1 MTNFEYFASHSIS
14 RRNLLK
20 GAAALGM
27 ASALPLPAFAQ
38 DATTIKWWDVFQP
51 LIPLHEKMWAEYAAS
66 HRGNVEYTGMNPSDM
81 MQALQ
86 LANRSNQMPDVF
98 NVPAGGADQVNTLQ
112 AAGWFA
118 PLDDSFV
125 FDKPFQQEVLAEGF
139 TTFGGKLYSFPI
151 FSFRQTATSLWY
163 FKDGLAAVGADAAA
177 GPQTW
182 EQAREVAKAATRDGK
197 YGLILPLQFVDR
209 MSTHLTELAQAS
221 GAAGPVD
228 WKTGEYAYA
237 SQPYLDALNFLLGF
251 QQDGSL
257 HPASSSLDARQGRA
271 RWAAGESL
279 MFFDGP
285 WNSGVLNGN
294 FASVIDG
301 IDVVRVPYPAA
312 AAGNSFT
319 YRAPTAGTFF
329 VSAQSK
335 NVEVASEVLQ
345 QLTTEEYYIGLA
357 ERMDQP
363 PLDLATVEKANVHP
377 GYRKVVSGYADYVR
391 LAPDPLI
398 RNPAIAQVYAEMKPV
413 TPGLGEI
420 IQGAFAGAFSDP
432 KPVLQQF
439 ADQMTAERA
448 RAVEA
453 VAAKGASVSVDDWKF
468 DAWTPGEDFTA
479 DKY

>member
-1 MTNFEYFASHSIS
+1 MNQFTHLNGVS
-14 RRNLLK
+14 RRSLLK
-20 GAAALGM
+20 GAAALGA
-27 ASALPLPAFAQ
+27 ASALPLPAFGQ
-38 DATTIKWWDVFQP
+38 DAGSITWWDIFQP
-51 LIPLHEKMWAEYAAS
+51 LIPLHEKVWADFAAQ
-66 HRGNVEYTGMNPSDM
+66 HGGKIEYTGMNPADM

-98 NVPAGGADQVNTLQ
+98 NVPNSTPDQVNSLA

-118 PLDDSFV
+118 PLANNFA
-125 FDKPFQQEVLAEGF
+125 FDKPFQKEVLAEGF
-139 TTFGGKLYSFPI
+139 TTFGGKLHSFPI

-163 FKDGLAAVGADAAA
+163 FKDGFAATGADPAA

-182 EQAREVAKAATRDGK
+182 EEARSASLAATKDGK
-197 YGLILPLQFVDR
+197 YGLILPLQFAVR
-209 MSTHLTELAQAS
+209 MENHLTDLAQAAGAS
-221 GAAGPVD
+221 GQIN
-228 WKTGEYAYA
+228 WKTGEYAFA
-237 SQPYLDALNFLLGF
+237 SPEFVEALNFLLSF

-294 FASVIDG
+294 FQAVIDA

-312 AAGNSFT
+312 QAGKSFT
-319 YRAPTAGTFF
+319 YHAPTTGTFF
-329 VSAQSK
+329 VSSQSDD
-335 NVEVASEVLQ
+335 VQLASDVLQ

-363 PLDLATVEKANVHP
+363 PLDLAAVEKANVHP

-398 RNPAIAQVYAEMKPV
+398 RNPAVAQVYAEMKPV

-432 KPVLQQF
+432 QPVLQQF
-439 ADQMTAERA
+439 ADQMTAERQ
-448 RAVEA
+448 RAIDI
-453 VAAKGASVSVDDWKF
+453 VAAAGAAVSVDDWKF

>member
-1 MTNFEYFASHSIS
+1 MTSFDHFAGHSIS
-14 RRNLLK
+14 RRSLLK
-20 GAAALGM
+20 GAVALGA
-27 ASALPLPAFAQ
+27 ASALPIPAFAQ
-38 DATTIKWWDVFQP
+38 DANTVTWWDIFQP
-51 LIPLHEKMWAEYAAS
+51 LIPLHEKMWAEYAAT
-66 HRGNVEYTGMNPSDM
+66 HPGKVAYTGMNPSDM

-98 NVPAGGADQVNTLQ
+98 NVPGGGADQVNALQ
-112 AAGWFA
+112 AADWFA
-118 PLDDSFV
+118 PLADSFT
-125 FDKPFQQEVLAEGF
+125 FDKPFQKEVLAEGF

-163 FKDGLAAVGADAAA
+163 FKDGFAAA
-177 GPQTW
+177 GGDPAVGPQTW
-182 EQAREVAKAATRDGK
+182 DDARTIAKAATKNGK
-197 YGLILPLQFVDR
+197 YGIILPLQFVDR
-209 MSTHLTELAQAS
+209 MSQHFTELAQAAGAS
-221 GAAGPVD
+221 GAID

-237 SQPYLDALNFLLGF
+237 SQPYLDALNFLLSF

-301 IDVVRVPYPAA
+301 IDVVRVPYPASA
-312 AAGNSFT
+312 ANASFT
-319 YRAPTAGTFF
+319 YRGPTPGTFF

-335 NVEVASEVLQ
+335 HVDLASDVLQ
-345 QLTTEEYYIGLA
+345 QLTSEQYYIGLA

-363 PLDLATVEKANVHP
+363 PLDLSAVEKANVHP
-377 GYRKVVSGYADYVR
+377 GYKKVVSGFADYVR

-448 RAVEA
+448 RAIEV
-453 VAAKGASVSVDDWKF
+453 VKAKGVAVSADDWKF
-468 DAWTPGEDFTA
+468 DNWTPGEDFTS

>member
-1 MTNFEYFASHSIS
+1 MKNFEHYASRGVS
-14 RRNLLK
+14 RRSLLK
-20 GAAALGM
+20 GAAALGA

-38 DATTIKWWDVFQP
+38 DVTTIKWWDVFQP
-51 LIPLHEKMWAEYAAS
+51 LAPLHEKLWAEYAAS
-66 HRGNVEYTGMNPSDM
+66 HPAKVEYTGMNPSDM

-98 NVPAGGADQVNTLQ
+98 HVPGGGADQVNLLQ
-112 AAGWFA
+112 SEGWFA
-118 PLDDSFV
+118 PLAESFA
-125 FDKPFQQEVLAEGF
+125 FDKPFQKEVLAEGF
-139 TTFGGKLYSFPI
+139 TTFGGKLYTFPI
-151 FSFRQTATSLWY
+151 FSFRQSTTSLWY
-163 FKDGLAAVGADAAA
+163 FKDGIADP
-177 GPQTW
+177 GPATW
-182 EQAREVAKAATRDGK
+182 EDAREAAKAATKDGK

-209 MSTHLTELAQAS
+209 MRAHLVDLAQAA
-221 GAAGPVD
+221 GAPGEID
-228 WKTGEYAYA
+228 WKTSEYAYA
-237 SQPYLDALNFLLGF
+237 SQPFIDALNFLLGF

-271 RWAAGESL
+271 RWAAGESA

-285 WNSGVLNGN
+285 WNSGVLNGS
-294 FASVIDG
+294 FQTVIDS

-312 AAGNSFT
+312 AAGSSFT
-319 YRAPTAGTFF
+319 YRGPTVGTFYI
-329 VSAQSK
+329 SAQSP

-345 QLTTEEYYIGLA
+345 LFTSEDYYVGLA

-363 PLDLATVEKANVHP
+363 PLDLSAVEKANVHP
-377 GYRKVVSGYADYVR
+377 GYKKVVSGYADYVR

-420 IQGAFAGAFSDP
+420 VQGAFAGAFSDP
-432 KPVLQQF
+432 KPVLQQY

-448 RAVEA
+448 RAVEV
-453 VAAKGASVSVDDWKF
+453 VAAKGAAVSVDDWKF
-468 DAWTPGEDFTA
+468 DAWTPGEDFTS